1 MRLSATLNLFYC
13 LSFSLV
19 SLLVCIKFINPSFSL
34 QLCFFL
40 VLFGISVVVYTFYT
54 YMVPFLY
61 KTESGPMFSFYFIYG
76 HYLLI
81 NISFHYM
88 KGVYTDPGRVP
99 KVWFIYISLFTTL
112 LRSPIPPL
120 SFSSFLFIHLS
131 VHPSIH
137 PFIYPL
143 NHPLIHSSI
152 HSSICPSIHS
162 ILSIYLSIHLFIHPS
177 IH

>member
-1 MRLSATLNLFYC
+1 MKCQELDWLTLPDIPFHSLWVWLWWDYLSATLNFFYC
-13 LSFSLV
+13 LSFSLI
-19 SLLVCIKFINPSFSL
+19 SLLISIKFINPSFSL

-112 LRSPIPPL
+112 FRSPILPL
-120 SFSSFLFIHLS
+120 SFSSFF
-131 VHPSIH
+131 
-137 PFIYPL
+137 
-143 NHPLIHSSI
+143 I
-152 HSSICPSIHS
+152 HSSICPSIYSSIHS
-162 ILSIYLSIHLFIHPS
+162 SIYIST
-177 IH
+177 